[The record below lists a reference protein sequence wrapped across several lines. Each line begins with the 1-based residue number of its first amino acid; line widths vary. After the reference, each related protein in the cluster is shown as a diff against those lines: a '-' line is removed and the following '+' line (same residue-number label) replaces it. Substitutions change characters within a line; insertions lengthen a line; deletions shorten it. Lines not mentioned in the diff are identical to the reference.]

1 MSDHEGHS
9 NGSGGKSPS
18 TKKSERSSPRK
29 IHFAPLN
36 IPLERRL
43 QTLAVLFHTISI
55 PYCLGLFFLV
65 VAFPPFWPFVIA
77 YLIWVFSFDKCA
89 ENGEIQTRRSPF
101 LRRLPFGRLY
111 CDYFPISIHREVE
124 LQPTFPNRLR
134 EPSGTL
140 ERWIGKLFG
149 ANTSVVEPANDSDN
163 QTPSPAE
170 STEKNG
176 FEKEIGS
183 DGELGFEIGPR
194 YVFGYH
200 PHGIVSLGAF
210 GAIGTEGA
218 GWETLFPG
226 IPVSL
231 LTLESNFRLPFYR
244 EYLLSLGISSV
255 SRRSCDNLLKHN
267 QSICIVVGGAGES
280 LYAEPGR
287 LDLILKKRRGF
298 VRLAMQ
304 ALPAPDAP
312 PTCLVPILSFGENEV
327 YEQVRGDQSS
337 LLYKIQTMIKK
348 VAGFTLPLLHARG
361 VFNYDWGLMPYRRPI
376 TLVVGKPIAVPYVA
390 HPTESEIAVYHG
402 LYVKELQRLWDTY
415 KSDYVKD
422 YTGKGFDNID
432 LRLVE

>member
-1 MSDHEGHS
+1 M
-9 NGSGGKSPS
+9 
-18 TKKSERSSPRK
+18 
-29 IHFAPLN
+29 L
-36 IPLERRL
+36 L
-43 QTLAVLFHTISI
+43 
-55 PYCLGLFFLV
+55 
-65 VAFPPFWPFVIA
+65 
-77 YLIWVFSFDKCA
+77 
-89 ENGEIQTRRSPF
+89 
-101 LRRLPFGRLY
+101 GRLAQKA
-111 CDYFPISIHREVE
+111 
-124 LQPTFPNRLR
+124 LA
-134 EPSGTL
+134 
-140 ERWIGKLFG
+140 GKLYSLEFQSLYSPWNQIFDYLYVSQMVIKLKES
-149 ANTSVVEPANDSDN
+149 ADIVE
-163 QTPSPAE
+163 Q
-170 STEKNG
+170 K
-176 FEKEIGS
+176 
-183 DGELGFEIGPR
+183 
-194 YVFGYH
+194 
-200 PHGIVSLGAF
+200 
-210 GAIGTEGA
+210 
-218 GWETLFPG
+218 
-226 IPVSL
+226 
-231 LTLESNFRLPFYR
+231 FYR